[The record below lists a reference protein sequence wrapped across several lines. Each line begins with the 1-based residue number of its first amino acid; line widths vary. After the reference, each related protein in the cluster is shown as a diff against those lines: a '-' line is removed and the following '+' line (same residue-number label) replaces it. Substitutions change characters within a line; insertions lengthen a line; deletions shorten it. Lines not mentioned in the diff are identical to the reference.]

1 MKRPLFELKISEDLN
16 DDLEVNYV
24 AGVDS
29 PAIEK
34 NFFAFNQSTKPM
46 NFAEIKQDE
55 RIVIGAAMIPNLKIF
70 RLNEETGEEYD
81 IFFSKETIEKI
92 AVKFF
97 EKDFQRNFNLMHDPT
112 QTKDG
117 VVFFQSFI
125 KDTAKGV
132 QGMAGD
138 YPDGTWFLGAKI
150 NNDEVWQKIKD
161 GEIKG
166 WSVEGNFNLKPEKMN
181 MEKALELIEN
191 ILSDI

>member
-125 KDTAKGV
+125 KDVAKGV